1 MAKYRLGDIAPVKQ
15 GIVPDSDQY
24 WLLNLDAVESN
35 TGNILEYVYVDYSQ
49 IGASTVSFNQ
59 QNVLYSK
66 LRPYLN
72 KVVLPDRAG
81 YATSEMLPL
90 MPNEKVITR
99 EYLTFFLRSSHFVEY
114 INGKTSGAKM
124 PRANTA
130 DLKAVEM
137 ECPPIN
143 EQNRIVSQINSILT
157 IIAHRKNELSRLDEL
172 IRARFVEMFGDEKN
186 LMPMSDIC
194 SIITDGTHQPPKF
207 KDTGIPFI
215 FVSNI
220 TGDKVT
226 YDAEKFI
233 DQDTYDELIKRTPIE
248 IGDVLL
254 STVGSYG
261 HPAVVK
267 SDKKFLF
274 QRHIAYL
281 KPRREIIDSD
291 YLHGAI
297 LSPDAQRHIEEGVK
311 GIAQKTLN
319 LSEIK
324 KMQIPVP
331 ELNRQK
337 EFSTFVSQVDK
348 SKFLSAVRKS
358 FPDYGQIYHISG
370 IMQEEVFDT
379 GAHFHGNADEVP
391 DMTDEYAKM
400 NRTLRS
406 AHVEDQMLDYLLR
419 NCKPGDK
426 LPSEFS
432 LAEQFHTSRS
442 TIREVMK
449 SLAAQGLVEIR
460 HGSGTYVIST
470 SASAPD
476 PLHLSGHKDKY
487 RLALELFDVRLMLE
501 PEISAMAAELRSDRQ
516 AAELRRYCDETEALY
531 LQGDDHTDKD
541 IEFHTCIARCSGNTV
556 VQALIPVIQSAIST
570 FCNVTQRK
578 LMNETIQTHRW
589 ITNAI
594 ENKDPIGARC
604 AMTAHLAFNRDMIQ
618 KMIRARKEP

>member
-1 MAKYRLGDIAPVKQ
+1 M
-15 GIVPDSDQY
+15 
-24 WLLNLDAVESN
+24 
-35 TGNILEYVYVDYSQ
+35 
-49 IGASTVSFNQ
+49 
-59 QNVLYSK
+59 
-66 LRPYLN
+66 
-72 KVVLPDRAG
+72 
-81 YATSEMLPL
+81 
-90 MPNEKVITR
+90 
-99 EYLTFFLRSSHFVEY
+99 
-114 INGKTSGAKM
+114 
-124 PRANTA
+124 
-130 DLKAVEM
+130 
-137 ECPPIN
+137 
-143 EQNRIVSQINSILT
+143 
-157 IIAHRKNELSRLDEL
+157 
-172 IRARFVEMFGDEKN
+172 
-186 LMPMSDIC
+186 
-194 SIITDGTHQPPKF
+194 
-207 KDTGIPFI
+207 
-215 FVSNI
+215 
-220 TGDKVT
+220 T

-291 YLHGAI
+291 YFHGAI

-370 IMQEEVFDT
+370 IMQEVVFDT